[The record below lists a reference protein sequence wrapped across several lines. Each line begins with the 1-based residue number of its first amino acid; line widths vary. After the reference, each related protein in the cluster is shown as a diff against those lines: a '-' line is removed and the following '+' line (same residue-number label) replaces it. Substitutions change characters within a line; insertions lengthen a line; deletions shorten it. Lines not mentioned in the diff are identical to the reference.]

1 MVTGLQSVRIMST
14 EVCVKLP
21 ANGRNNFQHRWANNV
36 GSCAVLVGSGVPT
49 DATTPNNVE
58 TCSRDPYSCFLRVV
72 SRASKRDGILAC
84 LQFGSPGQKY
94 RIMILKEW

>member
-1 MVTGLQSVRIMST
+1 MST

-21 ANGRNNFQHRWANNV
+21 ANGRNNFQYRWANNV
-36 GSCAVLVGSGVPT
+36 GSCAVLVGSVVPT
-49 DATTPNNVE
+49 DATTPNNVG

-72 SRASKRDGILAC
+72 SRASKPDGILAC